1 MSAAATTPPLC
12 RLPET
17 SKVGSTGT
25 GGGLY
30 TLTGAAL
37 ATPGAALAT
46 PGDALA
52 TPGAALATPGA
63 VV

>member
-1 MSAAATTPPLC
+1 MQSSPMSAAATIPPLC

-30 TLTGAAL
+30 TLTGVAL
-37 ATPGAALAT
+37 ATPGAALA
-46 PGDALA
+46 PPA
-52 TPGAALATPGA
+52 AALATPEA